1 MVTAEEGRSRYKVVV
16 RVEEETA
23 MVGVCKREEVEV
35 EVETGKEEVGVL
47 CMEVGE
53 VGEAQYREG
62 EEEVSWVV
70 EEERILEV
78 VEVGRGRDKREVVV
92 SVAEAAVEKVKVEAE
107 MVKEA
112 AESNGEEE
120 DSRWVVEVRR

>member
-23 MVGVCKREEVEV
+23 MVGVCKREEV

-92 SVAEAAVEKVKVEAE
+92 SVAEEAVEKVKVEAE